1 MQALEDTNR
10 LLIILSGFLVVSL
23 FVLGIYIAVL
33 RDNLYYALIDLRLYK
48 ADSTYYK
55 KVARDLLMKVD
66 PPSEPLTEEEL
77 ERRLDLITKRLDVT
91 NREL

>member
-1 MQALEDTNR
+1 M
-10 LLIILSGFLVVSL
+10 
-23 FVLGIYIAVL
+23 
-33 RDNLYYALIDLRLYK
+33 IDLRLYK